1 MAEEFIIAGWMDYGD
16 NRDTVLEHFAVCAEH
31 SRAESGC
38 LDYVASADPAAPGR
52 IVVFERWETE
62 PDLAAHFQMPHI
74 TVFRDAIA
82 PYQRLDRS
90 IRRYFISRDEEFE
103 SSKVTAS

>member
-1 MAEEFIIAGWMDYGD
+1 MAEEFIIAGWMDYGE
-16 NRDTVLEHFAVCAEH
+16 NRDAVLEHFAVCAEH

-38 LDYVASADPAAPGR
+38 LDYVVTADPVAAGR
-52 IVVFERWETE
+52 IVVFERWESE

-74 TVFRDAIA
+74 TEFRNAIA
-82 PYQRLDRS
+82 PYERLDRS

>member
-31 SRAESGC
+31 SRAEPGC
-38 LDYVASADPAAPGR
+38 LDYVVSADPSAPGR
-52 IVVFERWETE
+52 IIVFERWATE
-62 PDLAAHFQMPHI
+62 PDLAEHFRMSHI
-74 TVFRDAIA
+74 SDFLASIA

-90 IRRYFISRDEEFE
+90 IHRYFISRTEAFE
-103 SSKVTAS
+103 SSKVTSP

>member
-16 NRDTVLEHFAVCAEH
+16 NRDEVLEHFAACAAH
-31 SRAESGC
+31 SRAEPGC
-38 LDYVASADPAAPGR
+38 LDYVVSADPAAAGR

-74 TVFRDAIA
+74 TEFRTAIA

-90 IRRYFISRDEEFE
+90 IRRYFISREEEFE
-103 SSKVTAS
+103 SSKVSAK